1 MNLSEYQDW
10 VDSVSSYRVNEL
22 GLIYAGLGL
31 AGETGEVVEKVKKIV
46 RDKEGS
52 FTEDD
57 REYLRF
63 ELGDVLWYVAKFC
76 NELDLNM
83 EDVLRDNV
91 NKINDRRI
99 NGKK

>member
-1 MNLSEYQDW
+1 MKLNEYQSW
-10 VDSVSSYRVNEL
+10 VDSVSSDRVNEL

-52 FTEDD
+52 YSIEDRD
-57 REYLRF
+57 YLML

-76 NELDLNM
+76 NELELSMD
-83 EDVLRDNV
+83 DVLLANV
-91 NKINDRRI
+91 DKINDRRV